1 MANSGN
7 HAPTI
12 QGHLEPA
19 GYFQITT
26 VDDGAG
32 AAISLVDAMALL
44 TPAAVPPKQ
53 AKLVLIQ
60 ARAQNVRWQDD
71 GVAPTTTTGMLL
83 VANDTLV
90 YTGKFSAIQFLEVTS
105 GAVLNLT
112 FYK

>member
-7 HAPTI
+7 HTNTI

-19 GYFQITT
+19 GFFQITT
-26 VDDGAG
+26 VKNGLVAT
-32 AAISLVDAMALL
+32 SLVDAMALL
-44 TPAAVPPKQ
+44 SPAAVPPKQ
-53 AKLVLIQ
+53 SKLVLIQ
-60 ARAQNVRWQDD
+60 ARAQNVRWRDD
-71 GVAPTTTTGMLL
+71 GVAPTALVGQIL

-90 YTGKFSAIQFLEVTS
+90 YTGKFDTIQFMEVVS